1 MKRNRKILG
10 MFIPVA
16 VAAMT
21 LFSSCSDEVLLESIN
36 TRAAEFIVTNDQWY
50 VDSNDELRY
59 DCPWDA
65 LTDDAITYGNVE
77 AYKYENVNGAEHQ
90 MPLPYL
96 YPVPFTDPATGQDVY
111 QPLNVRFDIAPGVIS
126 FVVADVGDIAQ
137 YQTAASA
144 LLTMRFRV
152 VVTVPVNYI
161 LER

>member
-77 AYKYENVNGAEHQ
+77 AYKYENVNGVEHQ

-96 YPVPFTDPATGQDVY
+96 YPVSFNNGTIY

-126 FVVADVGDIAQ
+126 FVVADVGDITQ
-137 YQTAASA
+137 YLTAASE